1 DPIVDDRL
9 RWRAQTFRHLMHLL
23 PSQTILELGC
33 GKGRFTRQLF
43 TVTRGENPIL
53 AVTFG
58 RPTIRPDVP
67 AAVEFRSISSL
78 PADLNNRRF
87 DFIVGIDLLDR
98 ENCAWM
104 MQSVYALL
112 KPGGEALFYESN
124 PWNTL
129 LRLRR
134 AIARCFGR
142 KDPRNL
148 LSRPELSEL
157 ISEIGFIRVFTVYN
171 DFVFRPLTGSQIWAF
186 RNLSILLENVPGVR
200 TLAGSILVH
209 AQKPP
214 RVAERPSTSL
224 LKYETMRGAVSVVIP
239 CHNEATNIGPMVR
252 RLLELFGDY
261 LYEIIPVDDNSTDG
275 TRTIIENLAAEHPL
289 IKPLLRGPPN
299 GVGQAL
305 IDGYR
310 AATGR
315 YVLSMDCD
323 FHHLLPAVGDL

>member
-1 DPIVDDRL
+1 MSTEGPYVPDDIPQQRAEFIETLGVRETYRDEYWQSHDPIVDDRL

-124 PWNTL
+124 PWN
-129 LRLRR
+129 
-134 AIARCFGR
+134 
-142 KDPRNL
+142 
-148 LSRPELSEL
+148 
-157 ISEIGFIRVFTVYN
+157 
-171 DFVFRPLTGSQIWAF
+171 
-186 RNLSILLENVPGVR
+186 
-200 TLAGSILVH
+200 
-209 AQKPP
+209 
-214 RVAERPSTSL
+214 
-224 LKYETMRGAVSVVIP
+224 
-239 CHNEATNIGPMVR
+239 
-252 RLLELFGDY
+252 
-261 LYEIIPVDDNSTDG
+261 
-275 TRTIIENLAAEHPL
+275 
-289 IKPLLRGPPN
+289 
-299 GVGQAL
+299 
-305 IDGYR
+305 
-310 AATGR
+310 
-315 YVLSMDCD
+315 
-323 FHHLLPAVGDL
+323 